1 MTDTAFRQAWAGK
14 LAGRANNAC
23 YYLRPRGSK
32 PGVDILLM
40 FEHGQFVRY
49 DVRTPAIVA
58 PGGIKV
64 GTPATQARADYPG
77 IEQQP
82 DKYDADAYYLR
93 VANPAG
99 QGVLIFH
106 IGESGT
112 VTQWRAGIL
121 PQVDYVEGCA

>member
-1 MTDTAFRQAWAGK
+1 
-14 LAGRANNAC
+14 
-23 YYLRPRGSK
+23 
-32 PGVDILLM
+32 M

-49 DVRTPAIVA
+49 DVRTPAVIA

-64 GTPATQARADYPG
+64 GTPATQVHTDYPG

-82 DKYDADAYYLR
+82 DKYDADAYNLR

-106 IGESGT
+106 IGKNGA
-112 VTQWRAGIL
+112 VTQWRAGVP
-121 PQVDYVEGCA
+121 PQVDYVEGCS